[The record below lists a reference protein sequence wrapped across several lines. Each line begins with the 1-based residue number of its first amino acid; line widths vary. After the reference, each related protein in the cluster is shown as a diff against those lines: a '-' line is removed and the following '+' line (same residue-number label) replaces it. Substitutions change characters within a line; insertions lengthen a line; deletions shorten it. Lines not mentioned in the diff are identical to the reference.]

1 MGFLQS
7 LKIFFGISQSGNK
20 PAQKRRMLGVDLA
33 DSGDFSS
40 NFNTAMMVLNQRINS
55 RFPDNYEAGSN
66 ANRDYSRDYG
76 DDRAAAIDT
85 ASAAVAAALRKGAGV
100 REAAEA
106 GAASIGI

>member
-1 MGFLQS
+1 MGFLKS
-7 LKIFFGISQSGNK
+7 LKDFFGRSQSRNSSTHN
-20 PAQKRRMLGVDLA
+20 RRILETDLGE
-33 DSGDFSS
+33 SGDFSS
-40 NFNTAMMVLNQRINS
+40 NFNKAMMVLNQRINS